1 MGIYSGGTF
10 RVGPTPRFSFVN
22 TNVEYYDHSIDLWN
36 RYKGIWSIVRSK
48 FGNGRGGSLEGAKKI
63 QIGLEYLNKY
73 NPKKENEEFSQDEI
87 ELIKDILGRK
97 KLSLLDFSNRL
108 SASKRG
114 RQFEDIMA
122 RVANTLTTKG
132 EATGTQ
138 TVNSPLKIETEIDL
152 TGTGITQK
160 KGNINKLWELV
171 NKQINKRSGETLQE
185 MIGNATI
192 ELQKIVYEGN
202 GSATGKIIAR
212 QVKVQ
217 GKVDISTLN
226 AQKVELSSEISQP
239 IQDLAEA
246 LAGHTFS
253 LKNYTSKTMNNWGG
267 ISLGYANKFRA
278 YSSFLYG
285 ALGNETNFADVCT
298 FIFASEQS
306 HNPTVHKYLN
316 WARYIYELTG
326 LGQEGKNGLVDY
338 LIVNTSDVGVTNIKV
353 YPTSDLLKNMPEGEP
368 GAVLR
373 EIVSRNWR
381 GQETSST
388 KFIFAT

>member
-1 MGIYSGGTF
+1 MGIYSGGTI
-10 RVGPTPRFSFVN
+10 RVGPPPRFSFVN
-22 TNVEYYDHSIDLWN
+22 NNVEYYDHSLDLWN
-36 RYKGIWSIVRSK
+36 RHKGIWSIVRSK

-63 QIGLEYLNKY
+63 QIGLEYLNRY
-73 NPKKENEEFSQDEI
+73 NPKGENEEFTQDEI
-87 ELIKDILGRK
+87 ELIREILGRK
-97 KLSLLDFSNRL
+97 KLSLLDFSSRL

-114 RQFEDIMA
+114 RQFEDIFTKI
-122 RVANTLTTKG
+122 ANTLTTVG

-138 TVNSPLKIETEIDL
+138 TVGSPFKLETEIDL

-160 KGNINKLWELV
+160 KGNINKIWELV
-171 NKQINKRSGETLQE
+171 NKQINKQTGETLQE
-185 MIGNATI
+185 MIGNATL
-192 ELQKIVYEGN
+192 ELQKIAYEGN
-202 GSATGKIIAR
+202 GSATGKIVIR

-217 GKVDISTLN
+217 GKVDVSTLG

-239 IQDLAEA
+239 IQDLAEE

-253 LKNYTSKTMNNWGG
+253 LKNYTSKTLSNWGG
-267 ISLGYANKFRA
+267 VSLGYANKFRA
-278 YSSFLYG
+278 YSSFFYG
-285 ALGNETNFADVCT
+285 ALGYELNFADLCT
-298 FIFASEQS
+298 FIFASEHS
-306 HNPTVHKYLN
+306 HNPTVHRYLD

-338 LIVNTSDVGVTNIKV
+338 LIVNTSDVGIANIKV

-368 GAVLR
+368 GAILR
-373 EIVSRNWR
+373 EVVSKTWR